1 MQQPARRR
9 PAEVLLVEDS
19 PSDAFLTV
27 EALRESDDPPNIYT
41 ANDGEEALD
50 FLHRR
55 GAHVNAPRPDI
66 VLLDLNLP
74 RKSGFEVLSEIKSHP
89 SLEIIPVVILTTSA
103 DQDDIIRSY
112 RLHAS
117 SYMTKPVD
125 IDRFNDAIRSF
136 DNFWFS
142 VVDLPIVDR

>member
-1 MQQPARRR
+1 MQQPARNR

-27 EALRESDDPPNIYT
+27 EALRESDDPPNVHMVS
-41 ANDGEEALD
+41 DGEAALD
-50 FLHRR
+50 FLHQR
-55 GAHVNAPRPDI
+55 GAHAGAPRPDI

-74 RKSGFEVLSEIKSHP
+74 RKSGFDVLTEIKAHP

-103 DQDDIIRSY
+103 DQDDIIKSY

-142 VVDLPIVDR
+142 VVDLPIIER